1 MKIRHFMFMAA
12 AFAAVSCGTTTK
24 VAESVRKVVT
34 PTSAQADSIM
44 AALTS
49 PAGAYKTYVLGEN
62 EDSKIY
68 GFIPSK
74 DSAQVKV
81 VSLVPVKGEWT
92 LNSLVSYPDGDE
104 NGFEFQK
111 FEEDTIGVV
120 EMAGV
125 RYLTYSAI
133 RQRDKQIQKSV
144 NIFRPDQDN
153 FQQLYFTGKRLAD
166 GKIEGSS
173 NETLAQGL
181 EKPEMRWAVAKLH
194 SDTELVFI
202 SEADIMT
209 DQAIEWWISKNPN
222 ALTGTSRVTFGKIDP
237 ASSLVASYQKAKKEN
252 LDSYRAAYFNIRGYT
267 VVVSCKKSD
276 GSYSLVW
283 VEPICKN
290 KNTDRYLNTIYQA
303 SGNTLSMFYYKG
315 KTTFKNNLSLANGSL
330 QKR

>member
-1 MKIRHFMFMAA
+1 MFMAA
-12 AFAAVSCGTTTK
+12 ALAAVSCGTTTK
-24 VAESVRKVVT
+24 VAENIRRTVT
-34 PTSAQADSIM
+34 PTSAQADSIL

-49 PAGAYKTYVLGEN
+49 PEGAYRTCVLGEN
-62 EDSKIY
+62 EDSRIY
-68 GFIPSK
+68 GFIPSR

-92 LNSLVSYPDGDE
+92 LGSLVSYPDGDE
-104 NGFEFQK
+104 NGFTFQK
-111 FEEDTIGVV
+111 FEEDTVGVI

-125 RYLTYSAI
+125 KYLTYSAI
-133 RQRDKQIQKSV
+133 RQRDNQVQKSV

-153 FQQLYFTGKRLAD
+153 FQQLYFTGKRLPD
-166 GKIEGSS
+166 GKLEGSS

-181 EKPEMRWAVAKLH
+181 ENPQMRWAVAKLH
-194 SDTELVFI
+194 SDTDLVFI

-222 ALTGTSRVTFGKIDP
+222 ALTGTSRITFGKID
-237 ASSLVASYQKAKKEN
+237 AGSSLVEGYQKAKKEN
-252 LDSYRAAYFNIRGYT
+252 LDSYRAATFNIRGYT
-267 VVVSCKKSD
+267 VVVSCRKSD

-283 VEPICKN
+283 AEPVCKN
-290 KNTDRYLNTIYQA
+290 KSTDRYLSSIYQA